1 MKRLYAGVYWTL
13 PVNWADFRDLPVE
26 DIDAAAAASKT
37 IRYQRECV
45 RRYVRDEGGELAA
58 EIAFMETRTDR
69 ATDAVRDVLRRK
81 APTRLGALTLLAVA
95 FEENHHW
102 RPNPFLKIAADELG
116 LQLIRL
122 SPDPITLDGELFDP
136 ARHFATWRDQ
146 DVRAMEQLR
155 LAAQEG
161 MQAARGEVPDG
172 AGRWAKIA
180 TLLNSRGVKTVRGG
194 QWTAENVRK
203 FVQRSPD

>member
-69 ATDAVRDVLRRK
+69 ATDAVRDGSLQ
-81 APTRLGALTLLAVA
+81 
-95 FEENHHW
+95 
-102 RPNPFLKIAADELG
+102 FLKSIFQIHVLDRGRFIEP
-116 LQLIRL
+116 QV
-122 SPDPITLDGELFDP
+122 DPSFEI
-136 ARHFATWRDQ
+136 
-146 DVRAMEQLR
+146 
-155 LAAQEG
+155 
-161 MQAARGEVPDG
+161 
-172 AGRWAKIA
+172 
-180 TLLNSRGVKTVRGG
+180 SRR
-194 QWTAENVRK
+194 
-203 FVQRSPD
+203 